1 MGMRRKIIYGVG
13 IFFAIWAV
21 FIGVMSFLEWR
32 DNTKFERNMTKIDK
46 MVEDREKEL
55 AKDTIGGNT
64 PQETLEM
71 FITAVEA
78 GDYELASKYFV
89 VEKQKEELRSLYE
102 SPKENINKVLV
113 LLLGVLDRI
122 KNEKLSDIDNDG
134 IFIVSDPIL
143 VSFIKYPS
151 GNWKINE
158 I

>member
-1 MGMRRKIIYGVG
+1 MRMRRKIIYGVG

-21 FIGVMSFLEWR
+21 LIGVISFLEWR
-32 DNTKFERNMTKIDK
+32 DNTKFERSMTKIDK

-71 FITAVEA
+71 FIAAVEA

-89 VEKQKEELRSLYE
+89 AEKQGEELRILNNA
-102 SPKENINKVLV
+102 PQENIYNLMNILKTASEWRS
-113 LLLGVLDRI
+113 GAGSDSFI
-122 KNEKLSDIDNDG
+122 MEAKLNSKPSM
-134 IFIVSDPIL
+134 F

-151 GNWKINE
+151 DNWKINE